1 MSSYISAWW
10 ANVILTVV
18 GQFIFKVPEITMG
31 CKFRIVAYIRE
42 VVRQFSQIGG
52 VFWTLYIVILTE
64 NGRLKDVCSL
74 DYLEEEVPKLAR
86 V

>member
-1 MSSYISAWW
+1 MGLKHWQ
-10 ANVILTVV
+10 ILENILPDMRS
-18 GQFIFKVPEITMG
+18 F
-31 CKFRIVAYIRE
+31 
-42 VVRQFSQIGG
+42 
-52 VFWTLYIVILTE
+52 FWNLYIVILTE